1 MAKRNVREGL
11 REEEKRPVNR
21 ESLSQL
27 VGIFK
32 FVLPYKGWFI
42 VGLIALMFSSSTM
55 LAFPY
60 LAGELLDVANGKSVP
75 YFQTIAQVAMALI
88 GVLFLQSA
96 FSFTRVYTFALV
108 TERSLADLRK
118 AVYEKL
124 VRLSLTFFD
133 NHRVGELM
141 SRVTSDVGTLAE
153 AFGFTLAELL
163 RQFATLIFGSAII
176 LFLAPRLTGFML
188 LTFPVLVL
196 IALVFGKFIRKMS
209 RKTQDKLA
217 EANVVVEESLQS
229 ITVVKAFTNE
239 DFETQRYGNALSDVV
254 NVAIKTAR
262 FRGLF
267 ISFIIFALFGGIVAV
282 GWYGASLV
290 ASQTITVGELFSFV
304 FYTSFI
310 GASIAGLGDNYTQL
324 QRAIGASER
333 LREILNEQT
342 EFEHPADVE
351 MKGTLVSKR
360 VPLTGL
366 SHAPNIKLNGKIE
379 FRNVAFSYPT
389 RKDVIVLEDLNFT
402 ITPGEKVALVGR
414 SGSGKST
421 IISLL
426 MRFYA
431 PDQGSII
438 ADDVPVANINLVD
451 FRRNVGIVPQ
461 EVLLFGGSIRDNIA
475 YAKPGATLE
484 EVREAAR
491 QANALEFI
499 ESFPQQFDTLVGER
513 GVKLS
518 GGQRQRVAI
527 ARAILKDPSILVLD
541 EATSSLDVHSEALVQ
556 QALDKLMEGRTTII
570 IAHRLSTIKKV
581 DRIFVI
587 QEGRLAEKG
596 SHEELTQMDNG
607 IYSNLLK
614 LQLT

>member
-1 MAKRNVREGL
+1 MAKREFKEGL
-11 REEEKRPVNR
+11 RKEEKRPVNR
-21 ESLSQL
+21 ETISQM
-27 VGIFK
+27 VGIFR

-42 VGLIALMFSSSTM
+42 VGLIALLFSSSTM

-60 LAGELLDVANGKSVP
+60 LAGELLDVANGVP
-75 YFQTIAQVAMALI
+75 VPFFDSIAQVALALI
-88 GVLFLQSA
+88 GVLFLQGI
-96 FSFTRVYTFALV
+96 FSFTRVYMFALV

-153 AFGFTLAELL
+153 TFGFTLAELL
-163 RQFATLIFGSAII
+163 RQIATLIFGSAII
-176 LFLAPRLTGFML
+176 LVLAPRLTGFML

-196 IALVFGKFIRKMS
+196 LALVFGKFIRKMS

-229 ITVVKAFTNE
+229 IMVVKAFTNE
-239 DFETQRYGNALSDVV
+239 EFETRRYGNALAEVV
-254 NVAIKTAR
+254 NVAIRTAR

-290 ASQTITVGELFSFV
+290 ASHTITVGELFSFV

-333 LREILNEQT
+333 LREILNERT
-342 EFEHPADVE
+342 EFDHPAVAANQHS
-351 MKGTLVSKR
+351 LSSKETSSADKPAIR
-360 VPLTGL
+360 
-366 SHAPNIKLNGKIE
+366 LNGKIE
-379 FRNVAFSYPT
+379 FRNVIFAYPT
-389 RKDVIVLEDLNFT
+389 RKDVTVLEDLNFS
-402 ITPGEKVALVGR
+402 IAPGEKVALVGR

-426 MRFYA
+426 MRFYE
-431 PDQGSII
+431 PNEGKIF
-438 ADDVPVANINLVD
+438 ADDIGISGIDLAGY
-451 FRRNVGIVPQ
+451 RKNVGIVPQ
-461 EVLLFGGSIRDNIA
+461 EVILFGGSIRENIA

-499 ESFPQQFDTLVGER
+499 ESFPEQFDTLVGER

-527 ARAILKDPSILVLD
+527 ARAILKNPSILILD
-541 EATSSLDVHSEALVQ
+541 EATSSLDVHSEVLVQ
-556 QALDKLMEGRTTII
+556 EALEKLMEGRTSII

-587 QEGRLAEKG
+587 QQGRLAEMG
-596 SHEELTQMDNG
+596 SHAELTRMDNG

>member
-1 MAKRNVREGL
+1 MAKRNIREGL
-11 REEEKRPVNR
+11 REGEKRPVNK
-21 ESLSQL
+21 ESLSRL
-27 VGIFK
+27 VGIFH
-32 FVLPYKGWFI
+32 FVLPYKRWFI
-42 VGLIALMFSSSTM
+42 AGLIALMFSSSTM

-60 LAGELLDVANGKSVP
+60 LAGELLDVANGVP
-75 YFQTIAQVAMALI
+75 VPFFDSISEVALALI
-88 GVLFLQSA
+88 GVLLLQSA

-141 SRVTSDVGTLAE
+141 SRVTSDVGTLSE
-153 AFGFTLAELL
+153 TFGFTLAELL
-163 RQFATLIFGSAII
+163 RQAATLIFGSAII
-176 LFLAPRLTGFML
+176 LVLAPKLTGFML

-196 IALVFGKFIRKMS
+196 LALVFGKFIRKMS

-217 EANVVVEESLQS
+217 EANVIVEESLQS

-239 DFETQRYGNALSDVV
+239 DFETKRYGNALAEVV
-254 NVAIKTAR
+254 NVAIRTAR

-267 ISFIIFALFGGIVAV
+267 ISFVIFALFGGIVAV

-290 ASQTITVGELFSFV
+290 ASDTITVGELFSFV

-333 LREILNEQT
+333 LREILHEPT
-342 EFEHPADVE
+342 EFDEAAHRTNASNVSPVKGGVQPKPAF
-351 MKGTLVSKR
+351 
-360 VPLTGL
+360 
-366 SHAPNIKLNGKIE
+366 KLNGRID
-379 FRNVAFSYPT
+379 FRQVTFSYPT
-389 RKDVIVLEDLNFT
+389 RKDIRVLDNLNFS
-402 ITPGEKVALVGR
+402 IAPGEKVALVGR

-421 IISLL
+421 IINLL
-426 MRFYA
+426 MRFYE
-431 PDQGSII
+431 PDSGAIYTDDVAI
-438 ADDVPVANINLVD
+438 ADINLAGY
-451 FRRNVGIVPQ
+451 RKNVGIVPQ
-461 EVLLFGGSIRDNIA
+461 EVILFGGSIYDNIA

-527 ARAILKDPSILVLD
+527 ARAILKDPAILILD
-541 EATSSLDVHSEALVQ
+541 EATSSLDVHSEVLVQ
-556 QALDKLMEGRTTII
+556 QALDKLMEGRTSII

-587 QEGRLAEKG
+587 QQGALAEMG
-596 SHEELTQMDNG
+596 SHSELTQVDNG

>member
-1 MAKRNVREGL
+1 MAKRNIREGL
-11 REEEKRPVNR
+11 QEGEKRKVNR

-27 VGIFK
+27 IGIFK

-42 VGLIALMFSSSTM
+42 VGLIALIFSSSTM

-60 LAGELLDVANGKSVP
+60 LAGVLLDVANGVP
-75 YFQTIAQVAMALI
+75 VRYFDSIPQVAIALFA
-88 GVLFLQSA
+88 VLLFQSA

-133 NHRVGELM
+133 KHRVGELM

-163 RQFATLIFGSAII
+163 RQFATLIFGSIII

-196 IALVFGKFIRKMS
+196 LALVFGKFIRKMS

-239 DFETQRYGNALSDVV
+239 AFETKRYGKALDEVV
-254 NVAIKTAR
+254 TVAIHTAR

-333 LREILNEQT
+333 LREILNEPT
-342 EFEHPADVE
+342 EFERPADGSRQVA
-351 MKGTLVSKR
+351 
-360 VPLTGL
+360 VPLTSDAKDL
-366 SHAPNIKLNGKIE
+366 KLRGKIE
-379 FRNVAFSYPT
+379 FRDVSFAYPT
-389 RKDVIVLEDLNFT
+389 RKDVQVLDSLNFT
-402 ITPGEKVALVGR
+402 IAPGEKVALVGR

-426 MRFYA
+426 MRFYG
-431 PDQGSII
+431 PDKGAIYT
-438 ADDVPVANINLVD
+438 DDVAVSDIGLGGY
-451 FRRNVGIVPQ
+451 RKNVGIVPQ

-475 YAKPGATLE
+475 YAKPGATLD

-491 QANALEFI
+491 KANALEFI
-499 ESFPQQFDTLVGER
+499 ESFPEQFDTLVGER

-527 ARAILKDPSILVLD
+527 ARAILKDPAILVLD

-587 QEGRLAEKG
+587 QEGRLAEMG
-596 SHEELTQMDNG
+596 SHAELTQKDNG

>member
-1 MAKRNVREGL
+1 MAKRNIREGL

-21 ESLSQL
+21 ETLSQMM
-27 VGIFK
+27 GIFR
-32 FVLPYKGWFI
+32 FALPYKGWFI
-42 VGLIALMFSSSTM
+42 IGLIALICSSSTM

-60 LAGELLDVANGKSVP
+60 LAGELLDIANGVPVP
-75 YFQTIAQVAMALI
+75 YFNSIAQVALALI
-88 GVLFLQSA
+88 GVLFLQGI

-124 VRLSLTFFD
+124 VRLSMTFFD
-133 NHRVGELM
+133 NHRIGELM
-141 SRVTSDVGTLAE
+141 SRITSDVGTLAE
-153 AFGFTLAELL
+153 TFGLTLAELL

-176 LFLAPRLTGFML
+176 LVLAPKLTGFML

-209 RKTQDKLA
+209 RKSQDKLA

-239 DFETQRYGNALSDVV
+239 EFETNRYGRALEEVV
-254 NVAIKTAR
+254 NVSIRTAR

-290 ASQTITVGELFSFV
+290 ASHAITVGELFSFV

-333 LREILNEQT
+333 LREILQEAT
-342 EFEHPADVE
+342 EFDQATLHAGVEAKSNGAKQAAAKPAFR
-351 MKGTLVSKR
+351 L
-360 VPLTGL
+360 
-366 SHAPNIKLNGKIE
+366 HGKID
-379 FRNVAFSYPT
+379 FRKVTFAYPT
-389 RKDVIVLEDLNFT
+389 RKDVVVLTDLDFS
-402 ITPGEKVALVGR
+402 IAPGEKVALVGR

-426 MRFYA
+426 MRFYE
-431 PDQGSII
+431 PDSGGIYADDIAI
-438 ADDVPVANINLVD
+438 ADINLAGY
-451 FRRNVGIVPQ
+451 RRNVGIVPQ
-461 EVLLFGGSIRDNIA
+461 EVILFGGTIRDNIG

-484 EVREAAR
+484 EIQEAAR

-499 ESFPQQFDTLVGER
+499 ETFPEKFDTLVGER

-518 GGQRQRVAI
+518 GGQRQRIAI
-527 ARAILKDPSILVLD
+527 ARAILKDPAVLILD
-541 EATSSLDVHSEALVQ
+541 EATSSLDVHSEVLVQ
-556 QALDKLMEGRTTII
+556 QALEKLMEGRTSII

-587 QEGRLAEKG
+587 QEGRLAEMG
-596 SHEELTQMDNG
+596 SHAELTQMDDG
-607 IYSNLLK
+607 IYNNLLK

>member
-1 MAKRNVREGL
+1 MAKRNIREGL
-11 REEEKRPVNR
+11 REEEKRKVNR

-60 LAGELLDVANGKSVP
+60 LAGVLLDVASGVPVP
-75 YFQTIAQVAMALI
+75 YFNSIPQVAMALF
-88 GVLFLQSA
+88 GVLLFQSA

-133 NHRVGELM
+133 KHRVGELM

-163 RQFATLIFGSAII
+163 RQFATLVFGSTII

-196 IALVFGKFIRKMS
+196 LALVFGKFIRKMS

-239 DFETQRYGNALSDVV
+239 AFETNRYGKALDEVV
-254 NVAIKTAR
+254 NVAIHTAR

-333 LREILNEQT
+333 LREILNEPT
-342 EFEHPADVE
+342 EFEQPADVAGQ
-351 MKGTLVSKR
+351 MAAATATSAAKDF
-360 VPLTGL
+360 
-366 SHAPNIKLNGKIE
+366 KLHGKIE
-379 FRNVAFSYPT
+379 FRDVTFAYPT
-389 RKDVIVLEDLNFT
+389 RKDVQVLESLNFT
-402 ITPGEKVALVGR
+402 IAPGEKVALVGR

-426 MRFYA
+426 MRFYG
-431 PDQGSII
+431 PDNGVIFTDDMAV
-438 ADDVPVANINLVD
+438 ADIDLGGY
-451 FRRNVGIVPQ
+451 RKNVGIVPQ

-484 EVREAAR
+484 DVREAAR
-491 QANALEFI
+491 KANALEFI
-499 ESFPQQFDTLVGER
+499 ESFPEQFDTLVGER

-527 ARAILKDPSILVLD
+527 ARAILKDPAILVLD

-587 QEGRLAEKG
+587 QEGRLAEMG
-596 SHEELTQMDNG
+596 SHAELTQKDNG